1 MTWLIPRAIIP
12 AQTDIENVVGTNSYD
27 RFAEV
32 AHFEKVVKKENGF
45 QKNEKHFFEISNRI
59 CSVTTTSRNKS
70 KGSFE

>member
-32 AHFEKVVKKENGF
+32 AHFEEVVNMETGF
-45 QKNEKHFFEISNRI
+45 QINEKTCF
-59 CSVTTTSRNKS
+59 RNFKPQS
-70 KGSFE
+70 I